1 MGERARIK
9 EKPHLVK
16 DLNNFA
22 ILNTDKA
29 VVAQHK
35 LKVAELHRKKQIENE
50 INNLKSE
57 VSEIK
62 NMLGDILKVV
72 SREKE

>member
-29 VVAQHK
+29 AVAQHK

>member
-1 MGERARIK
+1 MNDRAKIK
-9 EKPHLVK
+9 EKPTLIK

-29 VVAQHK
+29 VVAQHR
-35 LKVAELHRKKQIENE
+35 LKMAELERKKKMETE

-62 NMLGDILKVV
+62 NMLGDVLKAV
-72 SREKE
+72 SREK